1 MGQIKNIKLHIVTDI
16 KRRTK
21 LKKFFFKVK
30 VKSIFTMSNI
40 FNQQF
45 DPEDETENE
54 FSGKMLQNK
63 IHIRIQQRNGR
74 KTISTVQGIE
84 EKYDLKKL
92 AKAFK
97 KEFNCNGTV
106 VEDEQYG
113 EVIQLSGDQ
122 RNNVQQFL
130 VDTSICKKDNIV
142 VHGF

>member
-1 MGQIKNIKLHIVTDI
+1 
-16 KRRTK
+16 
-21 LKKFFFKVK
+21 
-30 VKSIFTMSNI
+30 MSNI

-45 DPEDETENE
+45 DATDETEDE
-54 FSGKMLQNK
+54 FSGKLLQNK

-74 KTISTVQGIE
+74 KTITTLQGIE
-84 EKYDLKKL
+84 EKYDQKKL

-106 VEDEQYG
+106 VDDEQYG

-122 RNNVQQFL
+122 RNNIHQFL
-130 VDTSICKKDNIV
+130 VDCQICKKDAVV

>member
-16 KRRTK
+16 K
-21 LKKFFFKVK
+21 
-30 VKSIFTMSNI
+30 KSKGVETSTTMSNI

-45 DPEDETENE
+45 DVEDETENE

-63 IHIRIQQRNGR
+63 IQIRIQQRNGR

-106 VEDEQYG
+106 VEDEP
-113 EVIQLSGDQ
+113 
-122 RNNVQQFL
+122 
-130 VDTSICKKDNIV
+130 
-142 VHGF
+142 

>member
-1 MGQIKNIKLHIVTDI
+1 
-16 KRRTK
+16 
-21 LKKFFFKVK
+21 
-30 VKSIFTMSNI
+30 MSNL

-45 DPEDETENE
+45 DPSDETEEE
-54 FSGKMLQNK
+54 FGGKLTKNK
-63 IHIRIQQRNGR
+63 VHIRIQQRNGR
-74 KTISTVQGIE
+74 KTITTLQGID
-84 EKYDLKKL
+84 EKYEQKKL

-122 RNNVQQFL
+122 RNNIQQFL
-130 VDTSICKKDNIV
+130 IDVGICKKDGIV

>member
-16 KRRTK
+16 KE
-21 LKKFFFKVK
+21 KKIR
-30 VKSIFTMSNI
+30 SECREQSTRMSNI

-45 DPEDETENE
+45 DATDETEDE
-54 FSGKMLQNK
+54 FSGKLLQNK

-74 KTISTVQGIE
+74 KTITTLQGIE
-84 EKYDLKKL
+84 EKYDQKKL

-106 VEDEQYG
+106 VDDEQYG

-122 RNNVQQFL
+122 RNNIQSFL
-130 VDTSICKKDNIV
+130 VDCNICKKESIV